1 MVIKAMVTAEE
12 VYKEKIIQDQKVLQ
26 AWSVNNK
33 ILPKMMEQIR
43 DLP

>member
-1 MVIKAMVTAEE
+1 MVIKATVTAEE

-26 AWSVNNK
+26 AWSVNK
-33 ILPKMMEQIR
+33 ILPKVVEQIK